1 MPDKPGLIPIQI
13 DHKPFRV
20 PGPTITGAALR
31 ALPTP
36 PIGAD
41 FDLWQDVPGG
51 DDIKILNTATVP
63 LHPGMHFHSA
73 PATIN
78 PGDYCH
84 GAP

>member
-1 MPDKPGLIPIQI
+1 MPEHPELIPIQI

-36 PIGAD
+36 PIGPD

-51 DDIKILNTATVP
+51 DDTKIRDDTVVT
-63 LHPGMHFHSA
+63 LRPGMHFHSA
-73 PATIN
+73 PGTIN
-78 PGDYCH
+78 PGANR
-84 GAP
+84 GAA

>member
-1 MPDKPGLIPIQI
+1 MANHPELIPIQI

-20 PGPTITGAALR
+20 PGPTITGSALR

-36 PIGAD
+36 PIGTD

-51 DDIKILNTATVP
+51 DDVKILNEAIVT

-78 PGDYCH
+78 PGTAR
-84 GAP
+84 GAS